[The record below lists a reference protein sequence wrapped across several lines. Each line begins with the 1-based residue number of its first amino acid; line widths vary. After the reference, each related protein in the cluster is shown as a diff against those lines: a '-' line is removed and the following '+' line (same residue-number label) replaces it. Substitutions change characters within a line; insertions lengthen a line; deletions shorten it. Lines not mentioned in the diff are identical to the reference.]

1 MMAGKFEGSI
11 AALLLLV
18 TTTAVAQTRT
28 VAPVEGGSDTMT
40 LEIDGRSA
48 DGVHIK
54 EATLEAVSGKRIKW
68 GTSNS
73 EPEAR
78 RIGVAGNDVISLREA
93 VASSPGTLTLTFA
106 GEAGGACPF
115 AVDAVKPV
123 KSVGIVIKKNRP
135 PWPTDRYMLSGVT
148 VTRCDG
154 GGATIGYQS
163 LHSRTKSQPT
173 NE

>member
-28 VAPVEGGSDTMT
+28 VAPVEGGSDTIT
-40 LEIDGRSA
+40 LEIDSRSA

-78 RIGVAGNDVISLREA
+78 RIGAAGNDVVGLREA

-115 AVDAVKPV
+115 AVDAIKPV
-123 KSVGIVIKKNRP
+123 GGVGIVIKKNP
-135 PWPTDRYMLSGVT
+135 GSGYERYMLSGVT

-154 GGATIGYQS
+154 GGATIEYRV
-163 LHSRTKSQPT
+163 LKSRTKSQPT